1 MRLGVGLLCVFD
13 ALNRLAYF
21 KAFYS
26 YAGLIP
32 LREQIGL
39 GSRLSS
45 LWSVMYMSDSAAWA
59 LLVLVVYA
67 LAGVALTLGYRAR
80 LAGWLCWILA
90 ISIQRRSPMLNDS
103 GDMYLVT
110 LLLWGNLLPWA
121 RAFSLSKESGRDHH
135 YRALP
140 GFGYITQVA
149 ILYWFSA
156 VLRTGSEWQVDLS
169 ALYFALQIPSMVTP
183 FGSFL
188 LSCGTGVLKFFTFAT
203 LLFEELG
210 PILLFLP
217 SQRIRALA
225 VAVIVSF
232 HFGILLCIRIPFF
245 ATLCMIGALG
255 LLPALFWESRPGA
268 YLESTIQNAIIEIR
282 RLLKITPEPAGRSVQ
297 NFERVVTVFVLVL
310 IITHLYA
317 GIFSNIPQT
326 PLSSIAGTL
335 KLNQR
340 WGMFSPHA
348 TNVIGWE
355 TAVGL
360 TGKGQEV
367 DLLGNGEWPKKPWQ
381 YANHLGFFEFRWRL
395 YQQALSYGAKLPL
408 QAYLRYLVERWK
420 SDHPGEELLAAQYVY
435 HPRVSAPHYL
445 LGEEGDETLATWR
458 KMGESR

>member
-1 MRLGVGLLCVFD
+1 MRVGVGLLCVFD

-45 LWSVMYMSDSAAWA
+45 LWSVMYMSDSATWA
-59 LLVLVVYA
+59 FLVLAAYT
-67 LAGVALTLGYRAR
+67 LAGMALTLGYRAR
-80 LAGWLCWILA
+80 LAGWLCWFLA

-110 LLLWGNLLPWA
+110 LLLWGNLMPWA
-121 RAFSLSKESGRDHH
+121 RSFSLSHQSSREHY

-140 GFGYITQVA
+140 GFGYILQVA

-156 VLRTGSEWQVDLS
+156 VLRTGSEWQVDDS
-169 ALYFALQIPSMVTP
+169 ALYYALQIPSMITP

-188 LSCGTGVLKFFTFAT
+188 LSCGTGLLSFFTFVT
-203 LLFEELG
+203 ILFEELG

-217 SQRIRALA
+217 SQRIRTFA
-225 VAVIVSF
+225 VTVIVSF

-255 LLPALFWESRPGA
+255 LLPTLFWESRPGSL
-268 YLESTIQNAIIEIR
+268 LESRFEELVARIQKR
-282 RLLKITPEPAGRSVQ
+282 LKIAPEPVRESRQ
-297 NFERVVTVFVLVL
+297 NLERVATVL
-310 IITHLYA
+310 ILVMIITNLYA
-317 GIFSNIPQT
+317 GIFTTLPQT
-326 PLSSIAGTL
+326 PLSSITSSL

-360 TGKGQEV
+360 TEDGHEV
-367 DLLGNGEWPKKPWQ
+367 DLLGDGEWPKKPWQ

-395 YQQALSYGAKLPL
+395 YHQALSYGAKLPL
-408 QAYLRYLVERWK
+408 QAYLNFLVARWN
-420 SDHPGEELLAAQYVY
+420 SNHPGEELLAAQYVY

-445 LGEEGDETLATWR
+445 LGEEGDETLAAWR
-458 KMGESR
+458 KKGESR